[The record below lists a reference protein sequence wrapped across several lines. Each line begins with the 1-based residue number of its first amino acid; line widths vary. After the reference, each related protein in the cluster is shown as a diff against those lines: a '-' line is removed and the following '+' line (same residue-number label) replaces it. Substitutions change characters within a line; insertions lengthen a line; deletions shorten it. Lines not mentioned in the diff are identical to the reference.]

1 MNIVLL
7 SGGSGKR
14 LWPLSNEIRSKQFL
28 KLFKAEN
35 GQYESMT
42 QRVCRQICAVEPN
55 ANITI
60 TTGVQ
65 QKSAIINQLG
75 EKIDICIEPMRRD
88 TFPAIALATVYLKE
102 KRHLSRD
109 SAVIVG
115 PVDPYTDNQYF
126 CKFHN
131 MEEAVING
139 DNNLVLMGISPTYP
153 SEKYGYILPEK
164 GNGTVRR
171 VKSFKEKPCIED
183 AKSLISQGAM
193 WNSGVFAFKI
203 GYILDILSKY
213 IERIDYNYLYEHYYT
228 LPKISFDYAVVEKE
242 KNIGCISFQGAWKD
256 VGTWNT
262 LAEEMSSSILGNVM
276 LVENC
281 ENVNAINE
289 LDVPLL
295 VAGVKNIIVAASAD
309 GIIISDKNAS
319 SYIKPYVEKID
330 QRVMFEEK
338 SWGDFRVLNVEKYA
352 MTVKLH
358 INEGRCMSYH
368 CHHYRD
374 EVWTILK
381 GEGIVVL
388 GERERPIGTGAVV
401 EMPAGVKHT
410 IKAITD
416 MEVLEVQ
423 MGDYISD
430 EDTEVF
436 MIK

>member
-1 MNIVLL
+1 MNIILL

-14 LWPLSNEIRSKQFL
+14 LWPLSNEVRSKQFL
-28 KLFKAEN
+28 KLFEAEN

-42 QRVCRQICAVEPN
+42 QRVCRQIRTVEPE

-75 EKIDICIEPMRRD
+75 QDIDICIEPMRRD
-88 TFPAIALATVYLKE
+88 TFPAIALAIVYLKE
-102 KRHLSRD
+102 KRNLSRE

-126 CKFHN
+126 CKFHDL
-131 MEEAVING
+131 EEAVITG

-153 SEKYGYILPEK
+153 SEKYGYILPELGAGK
-164 GNGTVRR
+164 VRKVR
-171 VKSFKEKPCIED
+171 SFKEKPCLED
-183 AKSLISQGAM
+183 AKTLISQGAM

-203 GYILDILSKY
+203 GYILDILSEY
-213 IERIDYNYLYEHYYT
+213 VDDIAYDYLYEHYHE
-228 LPKISFDYAVVEKE
+228 LPKLSFDYAVVEKE
-242 KNIGCISFQGAWKD
+242 KNIGCISFQGEWKD

-262 LAEEMSSSILGNVM
+262 LAEEMSSSALGNVL

-281 ENVNAINE
+281 ENVNVINE
-289 LDVPLL
+289 LDIPVL
-295 VAGVKNIIVAASAD
+295 VAGIKDTIIAASAD

-319 SYIKPYVEKID
+319 SFIKPYVDKID

-338 SWGDFRVLNVEKYA
+338 SWGDFRVLSVEKYA

-358 INEGRCMSYH
+358 INAGRFMSYH
-368 CHHYRD
+368 CHHNRD

-381 GEGIVVL
+381 GEGVVVL
-388 GERERPIGTGAVV
+388 GERKRPIGAGAVV

-416 MEVLEVQ
+416 MDVLEIQ
-423 MGDYISD
+423 MGDKISD
-430 EDTEVF
+430 EDAETF
-436 MIK
+436 TI